1 MRIMFIKWLKRK
13 QKSELKQEPHPEPE
27 PEPEPESKSQR
38 RRRPITSM
46 MGPEPGAIIGGKRRK

>member
-13 QKSELKQEPHPEPE
+13 QKSELKQEPEPE
-27 PEPEPESKSQR
+27 SESKSQR
-38 RRRPITSM
+38 RPRPITSM